1 MNTKNLGQKV
11 FSSIWDSDIHGKTGW
26 QAKILLSLR
35 IAYAVIRDAI
45 DGQITL
51 RAMSLVYTTLL
62 SLVPLLAVSFSVLK
76 AFGVHNQI
84 EPMLLALL
92 QPLGEKSIEIT
103 ERIIGFV
110 ENMKAGVLGSLGLVF
125 LLYTVV
131 SLIQKIE
138 RAFNFIWRVKTPRS
152 LAQRFSD
159 YLSVVIVG
167 PILIFTAVGITASI
181 SSATIIQQLGAIQPF
196 GELINFSA
204 RLAPYIL
211 IIAAF
216 TFIYILIPNTKVK
229 VRSAVIGAITAGIL
243 WETTGWLFASFVVS
257 SSNYTAIYSA
267 FATLIIFMIWLYL
280 AWLILLTGSCIA
292 FYHQHPEYLSVQ
304 KRELKPS
311 NRMKENIALHTM
323 FLISKDFHE
332 KGNGWSIDRLAQYMR
347 MPMEIMEDIINLLV
361 DNKLIKRTC
370 DDTIYFQPSQSLENI
385 LLEDIF
391 AAVRSHGEEGYLN
404 IKQLPANDIVT
415 GLMDELEQESKN
427 TLNKKSM
434 KDLLIRQNN

>member
-1 MNTKNLGQKV
+1 MNAKNLGQKV
-11 FSSIWDSDIHGKTGW
+11 FSSIWDSDIHSKTGW
-26 QAKILLSLR
+26 QVKILLSLR

-62 SLVPLLAVSFSVLK
+62 SLVPLLADSFSVLK

-138 RAFNFIWRVKTPRS
+138 RAFNFIWRVKTHRS
-152 LAQRFSD
+152 FAQRFSD

-181 SSATIIQQLGAIQPF
+181 SSASIIQQLGAIQPF
-196 GELINFSA
+196 GELINFMA

-211 IIAAF
+211 IIVAF
-216 TFIYILIPNTKVK
+216 TFLYILIPNTKVK
-229 VRSAVIGAITAGIL
+229 VRSALIGAITAGIL
-243 WETTGWLFASFVVS
+243 WETTGWVFASFVAS

-280 AWLILLTGSCIA
+280 AWLILLTGTCIA
-292 FYHQHPEYLSVQ
+292 FYHQHPEYLSIQ

-347 MPMEIMEDIINLLV
+347 MPMEIMEDIINLLI
-361 DNKLIKRTC
+361 DNGLIKCTC
-370 DDTIYFQPSQSLENI
+370 DDTIYYQPSQSLENI
-385 LLEDIF
+385 QVEDVF

-404 IKQLPANDIVT
+404 IKQLPANEIVT
-415 GLMDELEQESKN
+415 ELMDELEQASRS
-427 TLNKKSM
+427 TLNKKNM
-434 KDLLIRQNN
+434 KDILTQKQS